1 MHLGGPP
8 PPARYDPNPNP
19 NPDPNPITLTLAL
32 QPLAYSPN
40 PTAPTPTPTLT
51 QARRDDRP
59 AKVVLPLPPGG
70 KVLVFL
76 PHCHAT
82 PDETLACLRFPA
94 AAANAANADADD
106 DANAVAAN
114 AANADADDNTNA
126 AAANAANADDAAA
139 AGESAGAAGAM
150 RRAAASISVVQLPCC
165 GYVWHDTL
173 LGQGQGQ
180 G

>member
-1 MHLGGPP
+1 MRRLSLCAARVQDVAVHLGGPP

-51 QARRDDRP
+51 RARRDDRP

-82 PDETLACLRFPA
+82 PDETLACLRSGRSICA
-94 AAANAANADADD
+94 RSDIAERGWKSRAGECADD
-106 DANAVAAN
+106 C
-114 AANADADDNTNA
+114 T
-126 AAANAANADDAAA
+126 
-139 AGESAGAAGAM
+139 
-150 RRAAASISVVQLPCC
+150 P
-165 GYVWHDTL
+165 
-173 LGQGQGQ
+173 
-180 G
+180 